1 MTEISIDNKE
11 KIKTIYTFIADYM
24 TQQISAIEPQPVPKN
39 GLPFPV
45 ECLNLMEQLL
55 YLTTSNALYP
65 KKCKLK
71 KILKIQH
78 NVLKCYLK
86 NAEDPCSFTVYYETV
101 LMTIQRA
108 YIENITTDGIC
119 VITCMINQMMQE
131 LLKVQESVC
140 CKSKHTH
147 KKEKKHDEKH
157 DEKKNNKCTSCGQH

>member
-1 MTEISIDNKE
+1 MPIVQDF
-11 KIKTIYTFIADYM
+11 IKNII
-24 TQQISAIEPQPVPKN
+24 QQISAIEPKPDSKN

-78 NVLKCYLK
+78 RVLRCYLK

-101 LMTIQRA
+101 LMTIQHS
-108 YIENITTDGIC
+108 YIENIPTTDGIC
-119 VITCMINQMMQE
+119 VITCMINRMMQE

-147 KKEKKHDEKH
+147 KKDKKHDEKH
-157 DEKKNNKCTSCGQH
+157 DKKQNNKCTSCGQH